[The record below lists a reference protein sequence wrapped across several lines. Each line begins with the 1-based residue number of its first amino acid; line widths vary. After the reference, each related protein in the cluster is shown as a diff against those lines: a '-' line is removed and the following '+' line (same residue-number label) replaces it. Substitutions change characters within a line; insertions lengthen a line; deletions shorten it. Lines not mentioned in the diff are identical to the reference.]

1 MNPGRLLAIIIFLLI
16 LYADLHSQ
24 NVVEYQKHFA
34 ICKSIET
41 QQLFI
46 AMRIFHYRDQINYLV
61 VNPNDL
67 STIIFRE
74 DQVNVKDDSWDDIL
88 FRFNSTSYI
97 KALHEAS
104 ENADVIQD
112 AGITHFSSF
121 EQGADLTV
129 DLCPSFKPLD
139 RELFINLINGF
150 GKEEKPVPVAI
161 SVTGIWMKEH
171 ESDLIWLKDLMNKK
185 EISITWINH
194 TYNHKTSR
202 TLPLKENFLLEKG
215 TDLNFEVLQTE
226 IKMIEEGIVPSP
238 FFRFPGLVSD
248 KEIFKKIIEFGLIPI
263 GSDAWLAKNQW
274 PKDGSIILLHG
285 NGNEPIGIDRFLKL
299 LKDEKNNIRKDR
311 WLLYDLRESIENFE
325 DTIKLHK

>member
-1 MNPGRLLAIIIFLLI
+1 MNSGRLLVIIIFLLI
-16 LYADLHSQ
+16 FSADSLPQ
-24 NVVEYQKHFA
+24 NIEEYQKHFA

-46 AMRIFHYRDQINYLV
+46 AIRKFCLADQMNYLV

-67 STIIFRE
+67 STFIFRE
-74 DQVNVKDDSWDDIL
+74 DEINVKDDSWDDIL
-88 FRFNSTSYI
+88 YRFNNTSYV
-97 KALHEAS
+97 KALHEAYD
-104 ENADVIQD
+104 NADVIQD
-112 AGITHFSSF
+112 AGITHFSSL
-121 EQGADLTV
+121 EQGANLTV
-129 DLCPSFKPLD
+129 DLCPSGKPLD
-139 RELFINLINGF
+139 RELFINLMNDF
-150 GKEEKPVPVAI
+150 GKEEKPVPFAI
-161 SVTGIWMKEH
+161 SVTGIWMKKH
-171 ESDLIWLKDLMNKK
+171 ESDLNWLKDLINKK
-185 EISITWINH
+185 EISIIWINH

-274 PKDGSIILLHG
+274 PKDGSIILLHA
-285 NGNEPIGIDRFLKL
+285 NGNEPIGIFRFLKL

-325 DTIKLHK
+325 DTLQIHK